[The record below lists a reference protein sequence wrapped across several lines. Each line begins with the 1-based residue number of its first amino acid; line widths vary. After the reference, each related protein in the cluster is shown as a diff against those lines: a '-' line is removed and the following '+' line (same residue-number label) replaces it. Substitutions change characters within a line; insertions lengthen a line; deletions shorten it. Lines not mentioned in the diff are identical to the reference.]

1 MRSRRFWRY
10 VHRYRHAYLIGYGAA
25 VISIGMAQLSPWVL
39 KFAIDG
45 IRHSVAPALLAAYAG
60 ALVLL
65 GIVEAAS
72 SYVMRIQIL
81 GAAQRIE
88 AEIRRDYFKHLQR
101 MHLGFF
107 QNVRTGDLMARAVND
122 IRAVQ
127 RFAGVG
133 LMRSVHTTVMI
144 VASVS
149 FMLAIDARLTLW
161 MMLILP
167 LVTLLFLVLG
177 REIHRRFDEVQAQF
191 SALSTRAQESL
202 SGIRV
207 IKGFAQ
213 EDSES
218 ARFREETDKVVAT
231 NLRLARFQGALWPA
245 IGFISGIASVV
256 LLWQGGEAVIRGRI
270 TLGQMVQFSYYLTRL
285 SAPMIALGWV
295 TNLWQQGRASMER
308 IDEILTTPP
317 AIRDSRDPVVLG
329 DVRGDIEFRNV
340 SVEFD
345 GTPVLRNITL
355 VIPAGQTLAL
365 VGPTGAGKST
375 LVQLIP
381 RLFDA
386 TQGQVL
392 VDGHDVRHIQLAS
405 LRRAIAFVPQETF
418 LFSDT
423 LFENIAFGAD
433 AIPAAPDGNG
443 RRGAPPQAV
452 PQDSAP
458 ASGTPRGENARRVAE
473 AAEISQISVDA
484 EDFPLQYGTLVGE
497 RGVTLSGG
505 QKQRTAIARA
515 VIRNAPILVLDDAL
529 SSVDTHTEQQI
540 LQRLRGVVAA
550 RTSVLI
556 SHRVSTVRDAD
567 WIVVLDAGRIAEQ
580 GTHSDLLALGGVY
593 ANLYEKQ
600 LLRDALEGE
609 DPSTGEP
616 ADLERP
622 AGDPPVSTGRPV
634 REPT

>member
-10 VHRYRHAYLIGYGAA
+10 VHRYRHAYLTGYGAA

-45 IRHSVAPALLAAYAG
+45 IRHSVPPALLAAYAG

-65 GIVEAAS
+65 GIGEAAS

-88 AEIRRDYFKHLQR
+88 AEIRRDYFQHLQR

-107 QNVRTGDLMARAVND
+107 QKVRTGDLMARAVND

-133 LMRSVHTTVMI
+133 LMRSVHTSVMI

-149 FMLAIDARLTLW
+149 FMLVIDARLTVW

-167 LVTLLFLVLG
+167 LVTLLFLFLG

-213 EDSES
+213 EDPES
-218 ARFREETDKVVAT
+218 ARFREETEKVVTT

-245 IGFISGIASVV
+245 IGFILGIASVV

-285 SAPMIALGWV
+285 SAPMVALGWV

-317 AIRDSRDPVVLG
+317 AIRDSRDPVVLE

-345 GTPVLRNITL
+345 GTPVLHNITL

-392 VDGHDVRHIQLAS
+392 VDGHDVRHIHLAS

-423 LFENIAFGAD
+423 LFENIAFGA
-433 AIPAAPDGNG
+433 AAGAPDGNG
-443 RRGAPPQAV
+443 RKAASPQAV
-452 PQDSAP
+452 PQDSDPGAP
-458 ASGTPRGENARRVAE
+458 EGENARRVAE

-484 EDFPLQYGTLVGE
+484 EDFPLKYGTLVGE

-515 VIRNAPILVLDDAL
+515 VIRDAPILVLDDAL
-529 SSVDTHTEQQI
+529 SNVDTDTEQQI
-540 LQRLRGVVAA
+540 LQRLRGVVAT
-550 RTSVLI
+550 RTSLLI

-580 GTHSDLLALGGVY
+580 GTHSDLLSLGGLY
-593 ANLYEKQ
+593 ASLYEKQ
-600 LLRDALEGE
+600 LLQDALEAE
-609 DPSTGEP
+609 DAPTGEP
-616 ADLERP
+616 ADLDAP
-622 AGDPPVSTGRPV
+622 LGDSPVSTGRPV